1 MRQRFKKLTL
11 VFLVATYS
19 SANKIY
25 RLNGIKAYRL
35 LSEFYKKLVMNSL
48 KAFYLLI
55 AVSCCNIANAQ
66 DQPYAMGATFDLT
79 LMANTPQKVM
89 MSQRSFTS
97 MPTNYSLEKYTPTPG
112 DQGKYGTCT
121 AWANAYG
128 VATILYAK
136 THDITDKAL
145 INKYAF
151 SPTFLYEQIKNA
163 NDVNCQNGTDP
174 IMALVTLIKMGD
186 ATLKT
191 APYACGA
198 INTETAKTEA
208 LNYKI
213 SDASILFAAKGMLV
227 DDKFV
232 KTEQQMIDL
241 TKKALTEGSPVSIGF
256 LLPKSFFYIKSA
268 IWSPD
273 PQEAFGNWQHN
284 KHAMCVI
291 GYDDNIGGGAFRV
304 LNSWGT
310 GWADGGMVW
319 IKYADYARWCL
330 LALQPFADP
339 YSKVPDEKQPA
350 PKPAPK
356 PEPKPTPPP
365 VPVPVPVPTPEPEPA
380 PAPKPS
386 PAPVVS
392 IALSGSIEFKTNTG
406 EDMPVNKISTRNLL
420 VEEDEKIKE
429 DLVAYT
435 MANSYSSGTKF
446 RFYMTIDKE
455 AYIYAFATDLTGKVN
470 KILPFDDLTSTHVG
484 SNTVVAFPS
493 DTKIIKLD
501 DNKGTDY
508 LMILYSKEKLNMD
521 EMLEAMNKTKGG
533 LSAKI
538 MAALG
543 DKLIDKK
550 KIQYDKQ
557 KVGFSVNIKAGTRN
571 LTVENDDKN
580 TEVATG
586 SVVPL
591 MIEIKHN

>member
-1 MRQRFKKLTL
+1 
-11 VFLVATYS
+11 
-19 SANKIY
+19 
-25 RLNGIKAYRL
+25 
-35 LSEFYKKLVMNSL
+35 MNLL
-48 KAFYLLI
+48 KAIYFII
-55 AVSCCNIANAQ
+55 AVFSCIIANAQ
-66 DQPYAMGATFDLT
+66 DEPHTTGATFDLS
-79 LMANTPQKVM
+79 LLAKTPQKM
-89 MSQRSFTS
+89 IMSSRSFAS
-97 MPTNYSLEKYTPTPG
+97 MPANFSLEKYCPTPG
-112 DQGKYGTCT
+112 NQGNYKTCT

-128 VATILYAK
+128 VATILYAQ
-136 THDITDKAL
+136 THSITDKATV
-145 INKYAF
+145 NKYAF
-151 SPTFLYEQIKNA
+151 SPGFLYEQIKDPK
-163 NDVNCQNGTDP
+163 DVNCQTGTDP
-174 IMALVTLIKMGD
+174 ISALLTLIKMGD
-186 ATLKT
+186 ATFRT
-191 APYACGA
+191 VPSYCGA
-198 INTETAKTEA
+198 GTTDAARSEA

-213 SDASILFAAKGMLV
+213 SDAAILFAAKGMMT

-232 KTEQQMIDL
+232 KSEQQVIDL

-256 LLPKSFFYIKSA
+256 LLPESFFSIKTA
-268 IWSPD
+268 IWQPD
-273 PQEAFGNWQHN
+273 PQEAFSDWQHN

-291 GYDDNIGGGAFRV
+291 GYDDNIAGGAFKI

-310 GWADGGMVW
+310 SWGDGGMVW

-330 LALQPFADP
+330 VALQPFADP

-350 PKPAPK
+350 PTPTPT
-356 PEPKPTPPP
+356 PEPKPTPA
-365 VPVPVPVPTPEPEPA
+365 PVPVPTPEPAPTPKPT
-380 PAPKPS
+380 PAPKPVPS
-386 PAPVVS
+386 PAPS
-392 IALSGSIEFKTNTG
+392 IALSGSIEFRTNTG
-406 EDMPVNKISTRNLL
+406 EDMPVNKISTRNLM
-420 VEEDEKIKE
+420 VEEDEKNKE

-508 LMILYSKEKLNMD
+508 LMILYSKQKLNMD
-521 EMLEAMNKTKGG
+521 EMLAAMNQTKGG

-543 DKLIDKK
+543 DKLIDKQ

-571 LTVENDDKN
+571 LSVENDDTK
-580 TEVATG
+580 TEIATG

>member
-1 MRQRFKKLTL
+1 MNFIKFLCFIVTL
-11 VFLVATYS
+11 FSGSVA
-19 SANKIY
+19 
-25 RLNGIKAYRL
+25 L
-35 LSEFYKKLVMNSL
+35 
-48 KAFYLLI
+48 
-55 AVSCCNIANAQ
+55 AQ
-66 DQPYAMGATFDLT
+66 DELHAMGATFDLS
-79 LMANTPQKVM
+79 LLAKTPKKVLL
-89 MSQRSFTS
+89 SQRSFAS
-97 MPTNYSLEKYTPTPG
+97 MPGKFSLEKYCPTPG

-121 AWANAYG
+121 AWANGYG
-128 VATILYAK
+128 VATILYAQ
-136 THDITDKAL
+136 THNITDKEL

-163 NDVNCQNGTDP
+163 TDKTCQNGTDP
-174 IMALVTLIKMGD
+174 IQALITMMQKGD

-191 APYACGA
+191 TPYVCGGY
-198 INTETAKTEA
+198 ISETAVTEA

-213 SDASILFAAKGMLV
+213 SDANVLFAAKGMLV

-232 KTEQQMIDL
+232 MSAEQIIEV

-256 LLPKSFFYIKSA
+256 LLPKSFFSIRTA

-273 PQEAFGNWQHN
+273 PSEAFSDWQHN

-291 GYDDNIGGGAFRV
+291 GYDDNIAGGAFRV

-310 GWADGGMVW
+310 AWGDGGMVW

-339 YSKVPDEKQPA
+339 YTKAPEEK
-350 PKPAPK
+350 K
-356 PEPKPTPPP
+356 PEPKPTPKPEP
-365 VPVPVPVPTPEPEPA
+365 KPEPQPAPTPKPA
-380 PAPKPS
+380 PSPDPKPT
-386 PAPVVS
+386 PPVVS
-392 IALSGSIEFKTNTG
+392 VALSGSIEFKLNTG
-406 EDMPVNKISTRNLL
+406 EDMPINKISSRNLM

-435 MANSYSSGTKF
+435 MMNSYSSGTKF
-446 RFYMTIDKE
+446 RFYMNVDKE
-455 AYIYAFATDLTGKVN
+455 AYIYAFATDLTGKIN
-470 KILPFDDLTSTHVG
+470 RILPFDDLTSTHVG

-501 DNKGTDY
+501 ENKGTDY

-521 EMLEAMNKTKGG
+521 EMMAVMNKTKGG

-538 MAALG
+538 IAALG
-543 DKLIDKK
+543 DKLIDKT
-550 KIQYDKQ
+550 KIQYDRKQ
-557 KVGFSVNIKAGTRN
+557 VGFKVNIKAGTRN
-571 LTVENDDKN
+571 LSVGDDDN
-580 TEVATG
+580 NTTEVATG